1 MVLDLRAHHVWIR
14 ADMRIKIFFPL
25 ALSAALVMGSGC
37 VGTETGHQTAGFPT
51 KDTISDRYERPVPV
65 LANAAREV
73 LKRNGTIVVD
83 NVVDNTFEA
92 KVNQRKVFVKVVA
105 VDPKVTAVYVQV
117 RGPFGGDIYLAS
129 ELSKQIALQLTV
141 TPSP

>member
-1 MVLDLRAHHVWIR
+1 
-14 ADMRIKIFFPL
+14 MRIKIFFPL

-37 VGTETGHQTAGFPT
+37 VGTQTGRETVGFAT
-51 KDTISDRYERPVPV
+51 KDTITDRYEKPVPT
-65 LANAAREV
+65 LATAAREV

-105 VDPKVTAVYVQV
+105 VDPKVTAVYIQA